1 MTVRLVLDLPPEI
14 EERLRRASTD
24 VAADAR
30 EAFAV
35 DLYRRG
41 TINRLELAQIL
52 GFDRFETE
60 ALLKRHCVFEGS
72 LTLADLERDSQTLE
86 KLFKKGK

>member
-41 TINRLELAQIL
+41 TISRLELAQIL